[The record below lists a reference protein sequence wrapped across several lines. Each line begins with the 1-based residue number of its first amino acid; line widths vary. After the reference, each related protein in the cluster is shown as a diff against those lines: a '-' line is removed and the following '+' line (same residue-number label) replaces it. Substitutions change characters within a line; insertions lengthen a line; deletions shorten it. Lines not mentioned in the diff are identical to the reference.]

1 MNHCRRPTVLPLS
14 WFSTKGS
21 NMRAL
26 IFCMVIAMAGVVQ
39 GAEPPAEVVA
49 KKVYVSHGETYL
61 VLYSKDIK
69 GDCFLRSLGCTD
81 NIISDGFVGIGNGLE
96 DIADGAV
103 DIADGAVDTV
113 KGVGEIGI
121 GIVVGAGRLIYNV
134 GDKTVN
140 SLERS
145 HNKVRKTLHK
155 AFCCEKC
162 KKCNHAK

>member
-1 MNHCRRPTVLPLS
+1 MPKL
-14 WFSTKGS
+14 
-21 NMRAL
+21 
-26 IFCMVIAMAGVVQ
+26 VIAMAGVVQ

-69 GDCFLRSLGCTD
+69 GDCLLRSLGCTD

-103 DIADGAVDTV
+103 DTV
-113 KGVGEIGI
+113 KGVGEVGI

-155 AFCCEKC
+155 AFCCD
-162 KKCNHAK
+162 KCNNHIK